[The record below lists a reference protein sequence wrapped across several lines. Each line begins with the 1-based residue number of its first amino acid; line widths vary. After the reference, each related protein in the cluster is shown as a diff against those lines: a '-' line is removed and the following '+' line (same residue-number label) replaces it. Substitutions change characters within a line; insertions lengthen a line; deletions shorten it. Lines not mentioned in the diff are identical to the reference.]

1 MKNIFSFKHRVTS
14 YEVDYK
20 NKMRYDMLLQIM
32 QDVAGGSATELG
44 ASSDVL
50 LKHDAAWVL
59 SRIYLKINREPL
71 FDEVITINTWPI
83 KPMMTFHPRCFQ
95 VLSNDGE
102 VLVEAN
108 TIWTILDIKERKI
121 SSFDLFST
129 PFPRDLEEK
138 AILPLPRKIIV
149 DNIDLSEIY
158 YPKYSCIDT
167 NFHVNNTKYVSWMF
181 DLLPLEEIKNMK
193 IVGITLNYV
202 KEIYYNQKVEMGYKK
217 ENNSYLFSFVV
228 DNEVCFNGK
237 IDVEG

>member
-1 MKNIFSFKHRVTS
+1 MKNNFSLKHRVTS
-14 YEVDYK
+14 YEVDLE
-20 NKMRYDMLLQIM
+20 NKMRYDMLFQIM

-50 LKHDAAWVL
+50 AKNNAAWVL
-59 SRIYLKINREPL
+59 SRIVLKVNRMPL
-71 FDEVITINTWPI
+71 FDENITINTWPI

-95 VLSNDGE
+95 VLSRDGE

-129 PFPRDLEEK
+129 PFPKDLEEK
-138 AILPLPRKIIV
+138 TILPLPRKIVV
-149 DNIDLSEIY
+149 DGVELNKVC
-158 YPKYSCIDT
+158 YPRYSCIDT
-167 NFHVNNTKYVSWMF
+167 NYHVNNTKYVSWMF
-181 DLLPLEEIKNMK
+181 DLLPIEEIQNMK
-193 IVGITLNYV
+193 IVGVTLNYV

-217 ENNSYLFSFVV
+217 ENNSYIFSFMV
-228 DNEVCFNGK
+228 DKEVCFNGK